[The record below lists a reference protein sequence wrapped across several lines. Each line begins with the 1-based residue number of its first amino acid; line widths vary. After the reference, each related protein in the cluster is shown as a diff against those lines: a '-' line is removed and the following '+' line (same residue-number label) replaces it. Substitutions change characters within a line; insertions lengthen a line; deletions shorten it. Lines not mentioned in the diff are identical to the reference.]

1 MIRLIVASIIS
12 LSLIIPGFAAEPAK
26 AQGHTFLGIKGGFMK
41 PDGKNTDSAGNIGAV
56 MGQPIARYFSWE
68 AEFSLTAF
76 EGEAFGSNNW
86 DINTLAGYGVFRSE
100 GNIGFKG
107 KAGLLYWDSTYNDD
121 LDLSL
126 GIGVGFKMGQS
137 GMLDVEFTRINSNV
151 DYISVGYLFNF

>member
-1 MIRLIVASIIS
+1 MIRLIVASVIS

-26 AQGHTFLGIKGGFMK
+26 SQGHTFFGVKGGFML
-41 PDGKNTDSAGNIGAV
+41 PDGNNTHSAGNIGAV
-56 MGQPIARYFSWE
+56 MGQTFARYFSWE
-68 AEFSLTAF
+68 AELSLTAF
-76 EGEAFGSNNW
+76 DGEAFGSNNW

-107 KAGLLYWDSTYNDD
+107 KAGLVYWDSTYNDD